1 MKDKKKKGLHVKGGR
16 YITSKEI
23 KALLPTLKM
32 LSDYDKNKPCSNQ

>member
-16 YITSKEI
+16 HITPEEI
-23 KALLPTLKM
+23 KALLPTLKR